1 MDRSKSKSCSTLFER
16 RMDLNDAKKKEFI
29 LNVKLEATNHSSK
42 VDALDWK
49 TRMADKME
57 RIGFLIEERDRLRK
71 VLKRLRR
78 NLLNRGLHA
87 EYWQWLESRRNN
99 E

>member
-1 MDRSKSKSCSTLFER
+1 
-16 RMDLNDAKKKEFI
+16 MDLNDAKKKEFI

-57 RIGFLIEERDRLRK
+57 RIGFLIELFQTGVYAGRQRGRVYIASDPNRK
-71 VLKRLRR
+71 
-78 NLLNRGLHA
+78 RGF
-87 EYWQWLESRRNN
+87 RV
-99 E
+99 